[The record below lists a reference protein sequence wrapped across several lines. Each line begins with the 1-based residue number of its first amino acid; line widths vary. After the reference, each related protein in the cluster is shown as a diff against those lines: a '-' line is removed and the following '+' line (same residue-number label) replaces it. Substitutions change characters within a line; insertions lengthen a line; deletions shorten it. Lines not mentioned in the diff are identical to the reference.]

1 MFGIKRER
9 FRALPSVWVD
19 PYSSD
24 IKRRIHAGC
33 EYCIYYKMFLAGRL
47 RAGQLLGLALAL
59 RLRESERSELE
70 LEPPGRL
77 MREIESLELAA
88 VASGPRRRRSCRR
101 PQTSGVA
108 VPQAEDVW
116 NDWVDW
122 SVCQFTCGGGESI
135 RTRKVRIM
143 AQGHGKA
150 CDGND
155 RESRECTKNDCPV
168 DCLWADWSKYS
179 ACSSTCGPGTRSRS
193 RDFRKAAEFGGAQ
206 CVGNTTQT
214 SDCNLGDCL
223 STASTRTGT
232 NGAAAP
238 SPAARGRESASE
250 AWLSSLVPTAH
261 HAKKLGRTWKRPA
274 VGRTAAPWTASL
286 RTEAL
291 QAYSVGLFRTCC
303 AGLGLM
309 GALRRELWH
318 GCHPTHAISPGLC
331 KLWWLGMREPV
342 RKQDL

>member
-1 MFGIKRER
+1 
-9 FRALPSVWVD
+9 
-19 PYSSD
+19 
-24 IKRRIHAGC
+24 
-33 EYCIYYKMFLAGRL
+33 MFLAGRL

-59 RLRESERSELE
+59 RLRVTPAAPRAVPEESERSELE

-77 MREIESLELAA
+77 MRAAPRREANVRHLGAAVDLAGEIESLELAA
-88 VASGPRRRRSCRR
+88 
-101 PQTSGVA
+101 
-108 VPQAEDVW
+108 EDVDCVW

-286 RTEAL
+286 RTG
-291 QAYSVGLFRTCC
+291 AYGSSAT
-303 AGLGLM
+303 
-309 GALRRELWH
+309 
-318 GCHPTHAISPGLC
+318 
-331 KLWWLGMREPV
+331 
-342 RKQDL
+342 